1 MLKKTFRILSFSVL
15 IFTSTLAISQ
25 AQIPGQVPPGQNPN
39 TTPTNNN
46 VVQNNSANLGAGPY
60 VVGSQVM
67 VRWKNRWWPA
77 QVLQVGPKRW
87 FIHYDGYSNAWDE
100 WVGPSRIRPR

>member
-15 IFTSTLAISQ
+15 VFTNVLSISQ
-25 AQIPGQVPPGQNPN
+25 AQIPGQTAPGQNPN
-39 TTPTNNN
+39 TTPTNNST
-46 VVQNNSANLGAGPY
+46 VQNNAANLGAGPY

-87 FIHYDGYSNAWDE
+87 FIHYDGYDNSWNE